1 MFGFDFFATILRK
14 MRRARALF
22 TIIIVSTRVEIQVA
36 ETERRKRLEDFLFD
50 RFGGLSRMYL
60 REIVKN
66 EECEVNGR
74 HENIGYRLRPND
86 LVEISVDL
94 TRETAMRPQE
104 MPIEIA
110 FENEDLIVVVKPAE
124 MLVHPTHRD
133 KSGTLLNGLSY
144 YLNRNR
150 IHGCENE
157 VAPES
162 PVRPGLIHRLDKQTS
177 GLMVVAKNDRAHRI
191 LCRHFQKKLVEKRYL
206 AVVDGVVAE
215 DKGTIEAPIA
225 RYAELKYWDVKADG
239 KHAVTRFW
247 VKERYKNATLL
258 ELEPVTGRTNQLR
271 IHCAYIGHPIAGDT
285 ERGGSQFRRLC
296 LHAYKLAFKNP
307 SGGEMMEFATERPA
321 EFDLFA

>member
-1 MFGFDFFATILRK
+1 MVVT
-14 MRRARALF
+14 
-22 TIIIVSTRVEIQVA
+22 TRVEIQVA

-66 EECEVNGR
+66 EQCEVNGR

-94 TRETAMRPQE
+94 TRENAMRPQE

-110 FENEDLIVVVKPAE
+110 FENEDLIVVVKPPE

-144 YLNRNR
+144 YLNRAR
-150 IHGCENE
+150 IHRRETE
-157 VAPES
+157 AALDP

-177 GLMVVAKNDRAHRI
+177 GLMVVAKNDRAHRV

-206 AVVDGVVAE
+206 AVVDGVVSD
-215 DKGTIEAPIA
+215 DKGTIEAPIG
-225 RYAELKYWDVKADG
+225 RYAELKYWDVKDDG
-239 KHAVTRFW
+239 KPATTRFW
-247 VKERYKNATLL
+247 VKERYQNATLL
-258 ELEPVTGRTNQLR
+258 EMEPVTGRTNQLR
-271 IHCAYIGHPIAGDT
+271 IHCAHIGHPIAGDT
-285 ERGGSQFRRLC
+285 ERGGSEFRRLC

-307 SGGEMMEFATERPA
+307 SGGELMKFTADEPA
-321 EFDLFA
+321 EFGLFA